1 MYTRV
6 LYDIAK
12 AQYKFVR
19 QKYNFGQKVVRNISF
34 TLNTP

>member
-6 LYDIAK
+6 LNDVAK
-12 AQYKFVR
+12 AQYKLVR